1 MTNPERAEVLLRAL
15 DHQFDD
21 DDNALLVL
29 PTEDQILRIAVVVIN
44 EFSSYT
50 DILVGPDEEFFRL
63 LATVVREVEKVKT

>member
-1 MTNPERAEVLLRAL
+1 MTDLERAEVLLRAL
-15 DHQFDD
+15 EHQFDD

-50 DILVGPDEEFFRL
+50 DILVGPDEEFFKL
-63 LATVVREVEKVKT
+63 LATVVREVEKVKM